1 MKTIHFFLLLSQ
13 GLFAGA
19 VETGP
24 ESAPQTASKPA
35 EENLQT
41 LGSFERENFMSRA
54 AGEKNS
60 WSALLKIRRK
70 TGETNMSKALR
81 EGDINAFSRAVQ
93 EGLKSPARRFL
104 EDWLTVTEEGDTALH
119 LLAKIPGR
127 EAARA
132 VWEITQ
138 AIDFPKEDKA
148 PPKLLLLRGYRIF
161 TPLERTAVYRAAFH
175 TDPKVFEREWENL
188 LSGPAMDLLMVLH
201 AVTSSKKTLQGVLKE
216 SEKEGKAL
224 EDRLLTINTLKGLFH
239 EPWKRGNK
247 QEKLP
252 VDIAGEAKNQK
263 MYYVLRGFAGDP
275 REKNTDALM
284 ALGGAGIWGAEALS
298 IWKPGNEDV
307 LYRLADKWGVD
318 ILWLIDMTVVVPV
331 LLSVGG
337 VVCHH
342 VFKSKR
348 QKRIIKQLEKRRV
361 SGKAL

>member
-1 MKTIHFFLLLSQ
+1 MKTIQFFLLLSQ

-24 ESAPQTASKPA
+24 KNIPHTAPKTSA
-35 EENLQT
+35 ENLQE
-41 LGSFERENFMSRA
+41 LDSFGRENFMGRA
-54 AGEKNS
+54 AGGKNF
-60 WSALLKIRRK
+60 WSTRLKIRRK

-93 EGLKSPARRFL
+93 EGLTGPARQFL

-138 AIDFPKEDKA
+138 TIDFPKGDKA
-148 PPKLLLLRGYRIF
+148 PTKALTVRGYRIF
-161 TPLERTAVYRAAFH
+161 TPLKRTGVYRAVFH

-188 LSGPAMDLLMVLH
+188 LSGPAMDLLAVLH
-201 AVTSSKKTLQGVLKE
+201 AVTSSKKTLQGMLKE
-216 SEKEGKAL
+216 FEKEGKVL

-239 EPWKRGNK
+239 KPWRHRNK

-252 VDIAGEAKNQK
+252 VTIAGEAKNQK
-263 MYYVLRGFAGDP
+263 MYYVLRRFAGDP
-275 REKNTDALM
+275 GEKNTDALM
-284 ALGGAGIWGAEALS
+284 ALGGAGIWGVETLS

-307 LYRLADKWGVD
+307 LYRLADKWGVN

-348 QKRIIKQLEKRRV
+348 QNRIIKQLERRV
-361 SGKAL
+361 SGKTL